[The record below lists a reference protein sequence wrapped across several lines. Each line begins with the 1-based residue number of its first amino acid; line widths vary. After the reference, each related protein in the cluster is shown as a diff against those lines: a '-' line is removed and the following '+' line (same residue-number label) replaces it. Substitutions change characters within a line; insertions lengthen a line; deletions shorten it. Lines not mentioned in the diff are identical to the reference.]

1 MRSIMLIAIAVVAG
15 LSNSSSWAFFGAFW
29 LGIDAKVET
38 SVKIDQQA
46 LDTINNLP
54 LEARKQAVV
63 AANEIFLR
71 LDQSVKDNSKVL
83 GAEIERTSLQA
94 AIQWECTGK
103 NVVDKLFS
111 EFRSVMPRWTFF
123 SDRCEKRYAPDKV
136 GPGPGEKV
144 KIAACWIYDALP
156 ETATPDVIS
165 TKMIT
170 LQLMSADAACRLRE
184 TPAATALWK
193 ESSEY
198 GLRYV
203 TWVELKPLCYT
214 PNACNSLQQESLK
227 KSVAAADI
235 RDIGEARD
243 RLTQSI
249 EISRSSGCSLECF
262 ERSLVQM
269 YLANQEIRR
278 NRSVRESEAVS
289 LAKKAQ
295 ASLVAAKTVASLAKA
310 GAASFAT
317 VRESEEQSKTAQT
330 AIRDTA
336 NAATSA
342 RSTSNIVEKDMTIV
356 DAGVREVTST
366 LAEVSRIAAATI
378 SKEEQRRVA
387 AEAAA
392 QAAALR
398 KAQQQFGRG
407 GRNGI

>member
-1 MRSIMLIAIAVVAG
+1 MRPILVVTVIIAG
-15 LSNSSSWAFFGAFW
+15 LFHSLSWAFLGAFW
-29 LGIDAKVET
+29 LGVDAKVET

-54 LEARKQAVV
+54 LEARKQAVA
-63 AANEIFLR
+63 AANEIFSR
-71 LDQSVKDNSKVL
+71 LDQAVKDNSKVL

-103 NVVDKLFS
+103 SVVDKLFS
-111 EFRSVMPRWTFF
+111 EFRSVMPRWTIF
-123 SDRCEKRYAPDKV
+123 SDKCEKRYAPDKV

-156 ETATPDVIS
+156 ETASPDVIS
-165 TKMIT
+165 TKMVT

-184 TPAATALWK
+184 TPAATELWK

-203 TWVELKPLCYT
+203 TWIELKPLCNT
-214 PNACNSLQQESLK
+214 PNACNALQQQSLRK
-227 KSVAAADI
+227 LLATADT
-235 RDIGEARD
+235 RDIGEARE
-243 RLTQSI
+243 RLTQST
-249 EISRSSGCSLECF
+249 EIIKSLGCSLECF
-262 ERSLVQM
+262 ERSLVQL

-289 LAKKAQ
+289 IAKKAL
-295 ASLVAAKTVASLAKA
+295 ASLVAAKTAASLAKA

-317 VRESEEQSKTAQT
+317 VREFDEQSKVAQAT
-330 AIRDTA
+330 IRDA
-336 NAATSA
+336 ADAATSA
-342 RSTSNIVEKDMTIV
+342 RLTSSVVEKELTIV
-356 DAGVREVTST
+356 DAGVQEVTAT

-378 SKEEQRRVA
+378 SKEEKRRVA

-392 QAAALR
+392 EAAALR

-407 GRNGI
+407 RNGI